1 MLQVDGTPPHPTQH
15 LFWCPSLIGALLLL
29 AIAGATGAYQITV
42 AATFTSWTPDGVR
55 GSAFGV
61 ARTGLRVAQGVGVAA
76 GGGLAQAIGSAVD
89 TLQTGEAVAIQG
101 VEGAVAPMKVVESVM
116 AAQRSLQTVLAIRD
130 KAVSAYQEIARM
142 AI

>member
-1 MLQVDGTPPHPTQH
+1 MIEGV
-15 LFWCPSLIGALLLL
+15 S
-29 AIAGATGAYQITV
+29 AIGATGPSA
-42 AATFTSWTPDGVR
+42 GVR
-55 GSAFGV
+55 SPSA
-61 ARTGLRVAQGVGVAA
+61 AA
-76 GGGLAQAIGSAVD
+76 APTEGPSFDQALAQAIGSAFD

-101 VEGAVAPMKVVESVM
+101 VEGAAAPMKVVESVM

>member
-1 MLQVDGTPPHPTQH
+1 MIESVSG
-15 LFWCPSLIGALLLL
+15 IGATTLT
-29 AIAGATGAYQITV
+29 A
-42 AATFTSWTPDGVR
+42 GVR
-55 GSAFGV
+55 SP
-61 ARTGLRVAQGVGVAA
+61 TSTAA
-76 GGGLAQAIGSAVD
+76 PTEGPSFDQALAQVVGSAVN

-101 VEGAVAPMKVVESVM
+101 VEGAVGPMKVVESVM